1 MISLVI
7 PVFNMKQ
14 FLPRCMEKLLK
25 QKGDYEI
32 VLIDDGSTDG
42 SGELC
47 DWYASEYSA
56 LVRVVHKENGGLSS
70 ARNTGIDAA
79 QGEYVTFP
87 DPDDWVELNFI
98 ERLTTLQE
106 QYTPDL
112 LCIGH
117 YIDFDNQSV
126 SANERQPLK
135 QMNKNQAQKAL
146 LIPPSMNGF
155 AWNKLYHMDII
166 QSHQLRFL
174 DDVGTT
180 EDLDFAYR
188 YLQFCEKIVFS
199 PEDRLYHY
207 YQRNGAATHS
217 GFSRKKME
225 SIRTYEKIIATA
237 IDKEMIRAAEEE
249 ICNTAVNLVWSFRE
263 SHIDDEEIWR
273 QLRQYLGQ
281 YLKYYCVSQRYGIGR
296 KVQAIL
302 AYYTPNLYVYLK
314 RKINK
319 KTMRK
324 SL

>member
-7 PVFNMKQ
+7 PIFNMKQ
-14 FLPRCMEKLLK
+14 FLPRCMEKFLR

-32 VLIDDGSTDG
+32 ILIDDGSTDG
-42 SGELC
+42 SRELC

-188 YLQFCEKIVFS
+188 YLQFCKKIIFS

-217 GFSRKKME
+217 GFSQKKVE
-225 SIRTYEKIIATA
+225 AIRTYEKIIATA
-237 IDKEMIRAAEEE
+237 TDKEMIRAAEEE
-249 ICNTAVNLVWSFRE
+249 ICNTAINLVWSFRE
-263 SHIDDEEIWR
+263 SHIEDEEIWR

-281 YLKYYCVSQRYGIGR
+281 HLKYYCTSQRYGIGR

-302 AYYTPNLYVYLK
+302 AYYTPKLYVYLK
-314 RKINK
+314 RRINK
-319 KTMRK
+319 EKI
-324 SL
+324 

>member
-14 FLPRCMEKLLK
+14 FLPRCMEKLLR
-25 QKGDYEI
+25 QKGEYEI
-32 VLIDDGSTDG
+32 ILIDDGSTDG

-47 DWYASEYSA
+47 DWYALKYSA
-56 LVRVVHKENGGLSS
+56 FVRVVHKRNEGLSS
-70 ARNTGIDAA
+70 ARNAGIDAA
-79 QGEYVTFP
+79 RGEYVIFP
-87 DPDDWVELNFI
+87 DPDDWVELNFVA
-98 ERLTTLQE
+98 RLTTLQE

-117 YIDFDNQSV
+117 YIDFDSYSV
-126 SANERQPLK
+126 SANERQPLR

-155 AWNKLYHMDII
+155 AWNKLYHMDTI
-166 QSHQLRFL
+166 QLHQLRFL

-319 KTMRK
+319 KT
-324 SL
+324 

>member
-7 PVFNMKQ
+7 PIFNMKQ
-14 FLPRCMEKLLK
+14 FLPRCMEKFLR

-32 VLIDDGSTDG
+32 ILIDDGSTDG
-42 SGELC
+42 SRELC

-174 DDVGTT
+174 DD
-180 EDLDFAYR
+180 A
-188 YLQFCEKIVFS
+188 
-199 PEDRLYHY
+199 
-207 YQRNGAATHS
+207 
-217 GFSRKKME
+217 
-225 SIRTYEKIIATA
+225 
-237 IDKEMIRAAEEE
+237 
-249 ICNTAVNLVWSFRE
+249 
-263 SHIDDEEIWR
+263 
-273 QLRQYLGQ
+273 
-281 YLKYYCVSQRYGIGR
+281 
-296 KVQAIL
+296 
-302 AYYTPNLYVYLK
+302 
-314 RKINK
+314 
-319 KTMRK
+319 
-324 SL
+324 